1 MYSIMQQRLCL
12 TTILIVS
19 TLCAIARPG
28 VADASSP
35 AVDLPP
41 ALTIDTMLHHMPVE
55 HRDHT
60 TPAETTD
67 TVSAKEGAI
76 GGWLAV
82 ESHLL
87 DDMRGGFDT
96 PLNLTLSFGIERAVY
111 LNGALVTTT
120 SFNLPALGGIM
131 RDDAS
136 GQATPVSSVALL
148 QNGSGNTF
156 VTPTIAPLA
165 ATVIQNTLNNQ
176 TIQNLTTINASANS
190 PQLLRNNFLQSL
202 IRDSIGNAAVPH

>member
-1 MYSIMQQRLCL
+1 MP
-12 TTILIVS
+12 TILFVGM
-19 TLCAIARPG
+19 LGAIALPG
-28 VADASSP
+28 IADASSP
-35 AVDLPP
+35 AIDPPLVLMVD
-41 ALTIDTMLHHMPVE
+41 TVLHQIPV
-55 HRDHT
+55 DHGT
-60 TPAETTD
+60 RTAISEATD
-67 TVSAKEGAI
+67 TVSAKEGVI
-76 GGWLAV
+76 GDWLAV

-87 DDMRGGFDT
+87 DDMRGGFET

-156 VTPTIAPLA
+156 VTPTITPLA

-176 TIQNLTTINASANS
+176 SIQNLTTINASANS
-190 PQLLRNNFLQSL
+190 LQLLRNNSLQSL
-202 IRDSIGNAAVPH
+202 IRDSIGNALVPR